1 MWCDEH
7 KGAMDAVGDGQELA
21 QTVARFMLVVGDDAA
36 ELSMALKPAA
46 SACDRQ

>member
-1 MWCDEH
+1 MWCDER
-7 KGAMDAVGDGQELA
+7 KGATDAVGDVQELA

-46 SACDRQ
+46 SACERQ